1 MGIHLGVVFTMRLV
15 ILQKSQRFEE
25 VLQVL
30 DEMSKRKV
38 LVNEGTHGILLNRFA
53 AAHTVEETI
62 GVFNRRKEFGLES
75 DLVAFLKFLMS
86 LYLFFFWLKIHK
98 LNSRGNN
105 KPIKKVPAK
114 SKFSKITTLG
124 GGIKKIVKFWSMSA
138 PLRASASTHLFVS
151 L

>member
-62 GVFNRRKEFGLES
+62 GVFNRRKEFGLET
-75 DLVAFLKFLMS
+75 DLVAFQKFLMS
-86 LYLFFFWLKIHK
+86 LYLFFFFFWLKIHK
-98 LNSRGNN
+98 LNSIGNN
-105 KPIKKVPAK
+105 KPIKQ
-114 SKFSKITTLG
+114 SSSQI
-124 GGIKKIVKFWSMSA
+124 
-138 PLRASASTHLFVS
+138 
-151 L
+151 